1 MAWADLVKE
10 DLLQNEEL
18 QILAIR
24 IDPLFDRA
32 ETSLEEFTND
42 RQQCYRKCTEH
53 GERVLER
60 LIDGNLKNVVEE
72 EIVFF
77 PEESP
82 MNEPPWWFMSSCVNK
97 SIGECLA
104 KALSYDLSE
113 LRAIGEQNSLCVC
126 ELSRSQ
132 HDWDTARAMK
142 IFIRPKE
149 VIKFNERK
157 EFAL

>member
-132 HDWDTARAMK
+132 HDW
-142 IFIRPKE
+142 